1 MTKSVQDEIQA
12 MVDRETRAW
21 GSQDADTLVSLFHP
35 DMVWPWPKDSNAHD
49 PLDWICPMGRFHPD
63 RWRSSWQTLFDT
75 HLLVHNR
82 RKTLKITVT
91 EEGDGA
97 YAVVDVDTLWR
108 HRETGEDF
116 HWVGRACKVY
126 TKVGDDW
133 KLISHTGLLNYDT

>member
-35 DMVWPWPKDSNAHD
+35 DMVWLAQRFKRSRSTRLDMPDGSLSSRSVEEFLADS
-49 PLDWICPMGRFHPD
+49 
-63 RWRSSWQTLFDT
+63 FDT